1 MNSIVHGTTNTP
13 MLRKV
18 RIAGALCA
26 VGGAGWVVTSL
37 LSSVISQP
45 HSVAYALLQVPWT
58 IVQVLLL
65 VGVVGLAFSGV
76 TSGWF
81 GTIALG
87 IALLGRVVFVLA
99 EIHASILVED
109 SILLPVGALITAVGM
124 TLVGIAV
131 LRTRRWRGWQRFT
144 PLLVGVYPF
153 LVMFPFIFVT
163 GEPNT
168 LAISGWGLAW
178 LLLGYAIWSSA
189 ALEERP
195 SQRVR

>member
-1 MNSIVHGTTNTP
+1 
-13 MLRKV
+13 
-18 RIAGALCA
+18 
-26 VGGAGWVVTSL
+26 
-37 LSSVISQP
+37 VISQP

-131 LRTRRWRGWQRFT
+131 LRTRRWRGWERFT